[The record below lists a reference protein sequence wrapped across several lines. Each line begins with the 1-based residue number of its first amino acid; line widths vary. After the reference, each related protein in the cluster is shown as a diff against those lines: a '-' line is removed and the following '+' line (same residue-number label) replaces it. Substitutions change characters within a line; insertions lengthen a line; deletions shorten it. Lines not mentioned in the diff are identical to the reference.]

1 MCQQLEIKKKI
12 FDLFRVQLDR
22 TPRVISTNDVF
33 IVLQQFFAAESIKN
47 KLKRVQKLYKT
58 QIAPKPFSFSSKPII
73 VIWFF

>member
-47 KLKRVQKLYKT
+47 KLKRVQNS
-58 QIAPKPFSFSSKPII
+58 IKPRLHQNHS
-73 VIWFF
+73 VLVANLLL